1 MLTIIDNRVKM
12 ILKGLFQINIA
23 DTGLILLI
31 SGGIPSKITLASFK
45 PHYSFNFSE
54 AQRVCEL
61 LDGVLATERQMQAEW
76 NKGFQLCQ

>member
-1 MLTIIDNRVKM
+1 M

-23 DTGLILLI
+23 DIGLILLKR
-31 SGGIPSKITLASFK
+31 GGILSKITLASFK
-45 PHYSFNFSE
+45 PRYSFNFSE

-61 LDGVLATERQMQAEW
+61 LDGVLATKRQMQAEW